1 MVVRLWKSSEV
12 IVMIS
17 RMNKLRMIVPGLI
30 LVLTIFMVGC
40 DLKDGESKNG
50 NPYEVIGGRR

>member
-1 MVVRLWKSSEV
+1 
-12 IVMIS
+12 MIS